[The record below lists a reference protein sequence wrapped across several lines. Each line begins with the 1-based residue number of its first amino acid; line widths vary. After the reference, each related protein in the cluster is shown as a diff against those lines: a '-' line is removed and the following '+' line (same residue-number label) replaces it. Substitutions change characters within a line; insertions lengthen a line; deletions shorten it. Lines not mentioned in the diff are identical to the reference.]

1 MDGVRLSVDRQYLL
15 MMAYEEL
22 EALGLRGV
30 TRDYSLDLL
39 AERFEISREE
49 LDEIIEHEMPL
60 ARATALGIASRI
72 YDEGIVSRIYDEI
85 MKDDDES

>member
-1 MDGVRLSVDRQYLL
+1 
-15 MMAYEEL
+15 
-22 EALGLRGV
+22 V

-49 LDEIIEHEMPL
+49 LDEIIEYEMPL
-60 ARATALGIASRI
+60 AQATALGIA
-72 YDEGIVSRIYDEI
+72 SRIYDEI

>member
-1 MDGVRLSVDRQYLL
+1 MDGVRLSVDRQFLL

-49 LDEIIEHEMPL
+49 LDEIIEYEMPL
-60 ARATALGIASRI
+60 AQATALGIA
-72 YDEGIVSRIYDEI
+72 SRIYDEI